1 MTEILILMH
10 IMDAANIL
18 LFVGSIVCAS
28 DYATSKHMLTTF
40 DSSPENVSAIAGKT
54 AILPCTVDLSNLDPT
69 KEVCCCC
76 CWCCCWCRRRRR
88 RRCCCCCRRRCCCC
102 WWWWWWWWWWCFY
115 LTSFFKYFSLFYIR
129 IMIKVTQNNPRHT
142 FLQQSVYINKT
153 FLDLETEQDWKLD
166 KPLLCS
172 CTPFNLN
179 FNS

>member
-1 MTEILILMH
+1 MVWPACVFCNKCVKFSSLAMMKTWTQKVYTWRQKQKEPTGIMTEILIHMH
-10 IMDAANIL
+10 IMDAANVL

-76 CWCCCWCRRRRR
+76 CFRRR
-88 RRCCCCCRRRCCCC
+88 RRCCCCCCCC

-115 LTSFFKYFSLFYIR
+115 LTSFFKYFNLFYVR
-129 IMIKVTQNNPRHT
+129 IMIKATQNNSRHT
-142 FLQQSVYINKT
+142 FFFTTIRLH
-153 FLDLETEQDWKLD
+153 
-166 KPLLCS
+166 
-172 CTPFNLN
+172 
-179 FNS
+179 

>member
-1 MTEILILMH
+1 MTEILINMH
-10 IMDAANIL
+10 IMDAANVL

-76 CWCCCWCRRRRR
+76 CFRRRRRR
-88 RRCCCCCRRRCCCC
+88 RRCCCCCCCCC
-102 WWWWWWWWWWCFY
+102 WWWWWCFY

-129 IMIKVTQNNPRHT
+129 IMIKATQNNSRHT
-142 FLQQSVYINKT
+142 FFFYNNPFTLIKTFWILKLNKT
-153 FLDLETEQDWKLD
+153 GNWTSRCGVPVY
-166 KPLLCS
+166 PLRIS
-172 CTPFNLN
+172 TPY
-179 FNS
+179 